1 MSGSKDDVERMIG
14 KRVEH
19 MKGVWIVGF
28 ILTVAATY
36 FGVYMGFTYYPWAYP
51 MTSGLYAFSVLFVI
65 EAVAFI
71 FIWKITNEKPANP

>member
-1 MSGSKDDVERMIG
+1 MSGKDDVERMIG

-19 MKGVWIVGF
+19 MGMIWIAGF
-28 ILTVAATY
+28 ALVVAATF
-36 FGVYMGFTYYPWAYP
+36 FGVWVGFTYYPWAYP
-51 MTSGLYAFSVLFVI
+51 FTSGMYAFSVLFVI

>member
-1 MSGSKDDVERMIG
+1 MSGKDDVERMIG

-19 MKGVWIVGF
+19 MKGIWIAGF
-28 ILTVAATY
+28 VLVVAATF
-36 FGVYMGFTYYPWAYP
+36 FGVWVGFTYYPWAYP
-51 MTSGLYAFSVLFVI
+51 FTSGMYAFWVLFVI